1 MQEAL
6 TATEK
11 FNKVSTNDW
20 DTSIWPLWDLW
31 VDGAW
36 EIWTSRSSEATRQ
49 LVPKRRPLLLLT
61 SAVFTSAVPCFRNT
75 VPNIYMANSRHC

>member
-20 DTSIWPLWDLW
+20 ENSIWPLWDLW

-36 EIWTSRSSEATRQ
+36 EIWTSRSSEATDSSQ
-49 LVPKRRPLLLLT
+49 KEAFAAPDKCCFYKCCPLFQKHRSQHL
-61 SAVFTSAVPCFRNT
+61 
-75 VPNIYMANSRHC
+75 HG